1 MENLT
6 YEQAINRLEQII
18 SKLESNDVPLEES
31 IELFQEGVKLSQY
44 CDNKLKTIQQKV
56 AQIYENGEMK
66 EFQIED

>member
-6 YEQAINRLEQII
+6 YEQAIKRLEHII

-66 EFQIED
+66 EFHIED

>member
-1 MENLT
+1 MEKLT
-6 YEQAINRLEQII
+6 YEQAIKRLEQII
-18 SKLESNDVPLEES
+18 SILESNDVPLEES

-44 CDNKLKTIQQKV
+44 CDHKLQTIQQKV

>member
-6 YEQAINRLEQII
+6 YEQAIKRLEQII

-66 EFQIED
+66 EFHIED

>member
-18 SKLESNDVPLEES
+18 TKLESNDVPLEES

-66 EFQIED
+66 EFHIED

>member
-6 YEQAINRLEQII
+6 YEQAMKRLEQII

-31 IELFQEGVKLSQY
+31 IELFQEGVRLSQY

-66 EFQIED
+66 DFHIED